1 MRSLPIVRAALA
13 VACLVTL
20 PAPARAQMYELIGTR
35 AQGMAGAFVA
45 VSDDA
50 TATWWNPAGLAS
62 GSYGSLVFERGETTD
77 PERFP
82 PGGPAAQGS
91 VTGFSMAFPAM
102 ALSYYRLRLNEL
114 HPISPT
120 ADELAGR
127 QEEGATGV
135 DLRAVSISEYG
146 VTVGQSLGQ
155 HLVLATT
162 VKLMRGGLTAAGVA
176 GLDDGF
182 DRVDEL
188 EIDSETEPDL
198 DVGVMAS
205 AGSLRLGLSLKHLRE
220 PSFGEGLGELEL
232 KRQARAGLAILMGQ
246 SGPMALTLAFDA
258 DLTRTRTPVGEVRHV
273 AGGIEAWLF
282 QRRMA
287 LRGGVSADTL
297 GELTTSTSAG
307 ASLSL
312 GRGLYVQ
319 GAATFGS
326 DESREG
332 WSLGLGVTF

>member
-1 MRSLPIVRAALA
+1 
-13 VACLVTL
+13 
-20 PAPARAQMYELIGTR
+20 
-35 AQGMAGAFVA
+35 
-45 VSDDA
+45 
-50 TATWWNPAGLAS
+50 
-62 GSYGSLVFERGETTD
+62 
-77 PERFP
+77 
-82 PGGPAAQGS
+82 
-91 VTGFSMAFPAM
+91 MAFPAM

-120 ADELAGR
+120 AEELAGR

-135 DLRAVSISEYG
+135 DLRAVSVSEYG

-162 VKLMRGGLTAAGVA
+162 VKLVRGGLTAAGAV
-176 GLDDGF
+176 GLDDNF
-182 DRVDEL
+182 DRVAEL
-188 EIDSETEPDL
+188 EVGTEIEPDL

-205 AGSLRLGLSLKHLRE
+205 AGSLRLGLSIRHLRE
-220 PSFGEGLGELEL
+220 PSFGEGPAELEL
-232 KRQARAGLAILMGQ
+232 KRQARAGAALLMGQ
-246 SGPMALTLAFDA
+246 SGPMSLTLAFDA
-258 DLTRTRTPVGEVRHV
+258 DLTRTSTPVGEVRHV

-287 LRGGVSADTL
+287 LRGGVSANTVGD
-297 GELTTSTSAG
+297 LTTSTSAG
-307 ASLSL
+307 ASLAL
-312 GRGLYVQ
+312 GKGLYVQ